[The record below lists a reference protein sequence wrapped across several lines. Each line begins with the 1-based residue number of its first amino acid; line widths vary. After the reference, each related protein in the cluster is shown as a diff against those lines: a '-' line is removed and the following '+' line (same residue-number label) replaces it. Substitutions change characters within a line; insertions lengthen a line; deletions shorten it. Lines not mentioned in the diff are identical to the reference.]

1 MAAAGAAGLTSL
13 APAVL
18 AQTAPSERI
27 RIGLIGCGGRGLAVL
42 QQMLEVGAEGVAL
55 ADPDDQHS
63 EEAAK
68 QVEARAGARRPV
80 AYRDFRKVLDHHDV
94 DAVIVATPD
103 HWHAIC
109 AIHAVMAGKD
119 VYVEKPISHNVHEG
133 RAMVRAAHKFN
144 RIMQVGTQQRSAEHF
159 IQAKA
164 FVDSGRLGS
173 ICLCKAWRSIHRK
186 DLGSPDDAPP
196 PPHVDYDLWLGPAP
210 KRPFNRNR
218 FHYEWRWFWDYGGG
232 KQVDWGIHLIDV
244 VHWFMN
250 VQAPLAVASSG
261 GKRILRENTETP
273 DTQVTIFEYPDFT
286 CLWEHR
292 MGNAQPLHGL
302 DVGVALYGENG
313 TLVINRGGWRVYAE
327 GKRMSDPPLDEGGDR
342 ESSMSTKH
350 VQEFL
355 RSVRTRTPPNAG
367 IEIGHQSSTAC
378 QLANIAVR
386 VGRKLRWDA
395 AKEEIIGDQEAS
407 ALLAREYRKPWEL
420 PAV

>member
-18 AQTAPSERI
+18 AQTAPSEKI
-27 RIGLIGCGGRGLAVL
+27 RIGLIGCGGRGMAVL
-42 QQMLEVGAEGVAL
+42 LHMLEVGAESVAI
-55 ADPDDQHS
+55 ADPDDRRS

-68 QVEARAGARRPV
+68 KVGARAGARRPV
-80 AYRDFRKVLDHHDV
+80 ACRDFRKVLDRHDV
-94 DAVIVATPD
+94 DAVIIATPD
-103 HWHAIC
+103 HWHAIG
-109 AIHAVMAGKD
+109 AIHAAMAGKD
-119 VYVEKPISHNVHEG
+119 VYVEKPISHNVREG

-159 IQAKA
+159 IKAKA

-173 ICLCKAWRSIHRK
+173 ICLCKAWRAIHWK
-186 DLGSPDDAPP
+186 DLGSPEDETP

-232 KQVDWGIHLIDV
+232 KQVDWGIHLLDV

-250 VQAPLAVASSG
+250 VQAPLAAASSG
-261 GKRILRENTETP
+261 GKRILRDNTETP
-273 DTQVTIFEYPDFT
+273 DTQATIFEYPGFT

-292 MGNAQPLHGL
+292 LGNAQPLHGL

-327 GKRMSDPPLDEGGDR
+327 GKRLSDPPLDEGGDR
-342 ESSMSTKH
+342 DSSMSIKH

-355 RSVRTRTPPNAG
+355 RSVKARTPPNAD
-367 IEIGHQSSTAC
+367 IEIGHQSTVAC
-378 QLANIAVR
+378 QLANIAFR

-395 AKEEIIGDQEAS
+395 GKEEIIGDREAS
-407 ALLAREYRKPWEL
+407 ALLAREYREPWEL